1 MVEVCYNTHMPSNSA
16 WHYKGIKMTLA
27 ATKKALA
34 ASTKAFTT
42 NPSATNWKALEHAMY
57 AHQEAH
63 QLARLEA
70 MHSKVYAQSAVN
82 A

>member
-1 MVEVCYNTHMPSNSA
+1 
-16 WHYKGIKMTLA
+16 MTLA

-34 ASTKAFTT
+34 AATKAFAAT
-42 NPSATNWKALEHAMY
+42 PSATNWKALEHAMY